1 MKFKWFGISL
11 MLISLISRTLHG
23 RLDMRN
29 FSSRNENSARDG
41 EEEFRISALIC
52 NISYLM
58 TLVYQLVVI
67 LARFDRLTKILFN
80 SGTFSYWNDIL
91 YILDIYRWNLVV
103 VHPLFVG
110 ELLRVGNRRLSFF
123 HSWNPTYEAIINL
136 IHKTY
141 F

>member
-1 MKFKWFGISL
+1 MKLKWFGISL

-80 SGTFSYWNDIL
+80 SETFSY
-91 YILDIYRWNLVV
+91 
-103 VHPLFVG
+103 
-110 ELLRVGNRRLSFF
+110 
-123 HSWNPTYEAIINL
+123 
-136 IHKTY
+136 
-141 F
+141 

>member
-1 MKFKWFGISL
+1 MKLKWFGISL

-67 LARFDRLTKILFN
+67 LARFDWQKFCSIQGPFPTEM
-80 SGTFSYWNDIL
+80 IL

-110 ELLRVGNRRLSFF
+110 EPLRVGNRRLSFF

-136 IHKTY
+136 IHKT
-141 F
+141 